1 MHSGRA
7 SALAPT
13 CFGLIL
19 VLKAMRS
26 AVDAWFGPV
35 RLVFVLSGAGIG
47 RVGTDSLRRRNY
59 PVSRSGLRTLP
70 DGEFDWGG
78 TSVKR

>member
-35 RLVFVLSGAGIG
+35 RLVFSCSRVRGDRPGWNGLAEASKLSRKPIRAEDIAG
-47 RVGTDSLRRRNY
+47 
-59 PVSRSGLRTLP
+59 
-70 DGEFDWGG
+70 WG
-78 TSVKR
+78 V

>member
-35 RLVFVLSGAGIG
+35 RSVLFVLSGAGG
-47 RVGTDSLRRRNY
+47 YRPGWNGLAEASKL
-59 PVSRSGLRTLP
+59 SRKPIRAEDIAG
-70 DGEFDWGG
+70 WG
-78 TSVKR
+78 V

>member
-35 RLVFVLSGAGIG
+35 SVGIFRALG
-47 RVGTDSLRRRNY
+47 CGGYR
-59 PVSRSGLRTLP
+59 PVSERT
-70 DGEFDWGG
+70 
-78 TSVKR
+78 R

>member
-1 MHSGRA
+1 VHSGRA

-35 RLVFVLSGAGIG
+35 RLVFVLSGAGDRPG
-47 RVGTDSLRRRNY
+47 RNGLAEASKL
-59 PVSRSGLRTLP
+59 SRKPIRAEDIAG
-70 DGEFDWGG
+70 WG
-78 TSVKR
+78 V

>member
-1 MHSGRA
+1 VHSGRA

-26 AVDAWFGPV
+26 AVDAWFGPSFGWSL
-35 RLVFVLSGAGIG
+35 RASGAGRFG
-47 RVGTDSLRRRNY
+47 RVRNGLAEASKL
-59 PVSRSGLRTLP
+59 SRKPIRAEDIAG
-70 DGEFDWGG
+70 WG
-78 TSVKR
+78 V

>member
-26 AVDAWFGPV
+26 AVDAWFGPI
-35 RLVFVLSGAGIG
+35 RLVSCFRVRDRPGWNGLAEASKLSRKPIRAEDIAG
-47 RVGTDSLRRRNY
+47 
-59 PVSRSGLRTLP
+59 
-70 DGEFDWGG
+70 WG
-78 TSVKR
+78 V